1 MILILK
7 SHWKI
12 YLIEAWALGMFM
24 VSALL
29 FTILL
34 EHPSFPLK
42 SLIAPAIFRRMVIGL
57 AMGTTA
63 VLLIYSPWGK
73 KSGAHMNPAVT
84 LTYLLLK
91 RINKTDAFFYVI
103 AQFIGGLFGVL
114 IVSFFFPNFVR
125 HSSVNFLVT
134 VPGSHGNTSAIID
147 EFLMSFILIEVIL
160 VAGNSKLSR
169 YAGFFAGL
177 LLVVY
182 ITLEAPF
189 SGMSINPARTIASAI
204 PANVYTAIW
213 IYFLAPVGGML
224 SAGYL
229 YKSVYILRKGHCR
242 DMMLHING
250 RCHENESYLSDK

>member
-1 MILILK
+1 
-7 SHWKI
+7 
-12 YLIEAWALGMFM
+12 M

-34 EHPSFPLK
+34 EHPSFPLR
-42 SLIAPAIFRRMVIGL
+42 SLITSSIFRRLVVGL
-57 AMGTTA
+57 AMGSTA

-91 RINKTDAFFYVI
+91 RINKIDAFFYVI
-103 AQFIGGLFGVL
+103 AQFIGGLLGVL
-114 IVSFFFPNFVR
+114 VVKFFFSDFVR
-125 HSSVNFLVT
+125 DSSVNYLAT
-134 VPGSHGNTSAIID
+134 IPGNNDNTSAFLY
-147 EFLMSFILIEVIL
+147 EFLMSFVLIEVVLI
-160 VAGNSKLSR
+160 AGNSTLSR
-169 YAGFFAGL
+169 YTGFFAGL

-182 ITLEAPF
+182 ITFEAPF
-189 SGMSINPARTIASAI
+189 SGMSMNPARTLASAI
-204 PANVYTAIW
+204 PSHVYTAIW

-229 YKSVYILRKGHCR
+229 FKTVYILKRGDCR

-250 RCHENESYLSDK
+250 QCHENESYLSEN